1 VVSAL
6 PAEKRKGYL
15 FQPQVMLTYQ
25 TLIDRILEADGIT
38 KEMLEAQQKR
48 INFIQKLISTPDAEA
63 RKQVIAENSALADGN
78 LFAIFST
85 LIESSIMQGD
95 EKSAQMLSALNKELM

>member
-1 VVSAL
+1 MVNSL

-15 FQPQVMLTYQ
+15 FQPQTMLTYQ

-48 INFIQKLISTPDAEA
+48 VGLIQRLITTT
-63 RKQVIAENSALADGN
+63 NSEDRIKMIHEETELVDGN
-78 LFAIFST
+78 FFAILST
-85 LIESSIMQGD
+85 LMESSINQGG
-95 EKSAQMLSALNKELM
+95 